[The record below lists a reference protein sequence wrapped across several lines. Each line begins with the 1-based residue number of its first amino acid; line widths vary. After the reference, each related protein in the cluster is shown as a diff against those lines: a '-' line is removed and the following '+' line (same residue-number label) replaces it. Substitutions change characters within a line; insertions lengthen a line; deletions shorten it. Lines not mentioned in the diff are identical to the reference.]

1 MLDIITIGEMLIDL
15 TQTGISETGIPVY
28 TAFPGGAPANVAVA
42 AAKLGAKTGF
52 IGKVGN
58 DAFGNLLVETLK
70 QNNVNTDNMIISD
83 KANTTL
89 AVVSLKYPNAVFTDE
104 SAYYYHDLT
113 DVIPDHYF
121 LATRRTDS
129 RVRDKR
135 VIQSFI
141 SNEVFDHGII
151 DMSYNNAVIRIYS
164 RERMLI
170 ELMRFRSR
178 YPYDYY
184 KEIVLNY
191 RRIIYDLDFWKVEEY
206 AALFANGDNIMK
218 IIGTEVL

>member
-1 MLDIITIGEMLIDL
+1 MLYTYNDCIKEYGSDYQLKKALLDQKLYKVEK
-15 TQTGISETGIPVY
+15 GIYSSEKY
-28 TAFPGGAPANVAVA
+28 AS
-42 AAKLGAKTGF
+42 
-52 IGKVGN
+52 
-58 DAFGNLLVETLK
+58 E
-70 QNNVNTDNMIISD
+70 
-83 KANTTL
+83 L
-89 AVVSLKYPNAVFTDE
+89 AVVSLKYPNSVFTDE

-113 DVIPDHYF
+113 E
-121 LATRRTDS
+121 
-129 RVRDKR
+129 
-135 VIQSFI
+135 SFI

>member
-1 MLDIITIGEMLIDL
+1 MLYTYNDCIKEYGSDYQLKKALSDQKLYKIEK
-15 TQTGISETGIPVY
+15 GIYSSEKY
-28 TAFPGGAPANVAVA
+28 AS
-42 AAKLGAKTGF
+42 
-52 IGKVGN
+52 
-58 DAFGNLLVETLK
+58 E
-70 QNNVNTDNMIISD
+70 
-83 KANTTL
+83 L

-129 RVRDKR
+129 RV
-135 VIQSFI
+135 
-141 SNEVFDHGII
+141 N
-151 DMSYNNAVIRIYS
+151 NNAVIRIYS

>member
-1 MLDIITIGEMLIDL
+1 MLYTYNDCIKEYGSDYQLKKALLDQKLYKVEK
-15 TQTGISETGIPVY
+15 GIYSSEKY
-28 TAFPGGAPANVAVA
+28 AS
-42 AAKLGAKTGF
+42 
-52 IGKVGN
+52 
-58 DAFGNLLVETLK
+58 E
-70 QNNVNTDNMIISD
+70 
-83 KANTTL
+83 L
-89 AVVSLKYPNAVFTDE
+89 AVVSLKYPNSVFTDE

-129 RVRDKR
+129 RIRDKR

-170 ELMRFRSR
+170 
-178 YPYDYY
+178 D
-184 KEIVLNY
+184 

>member
-1 MLDIITIGEMLIDL
+1 MLYTYNDCIKEYGSDYQLKKALLDQKLYKVEK
-15 TQTGISETGIPVY
+15 GIYSSEKY
-28 TAFPGGAPANVAVA
+28 AS
-42 AAKLGAKTGF
+42 
-52 IGKVGN
+52 
-58 DAFGNLLVETLK
+58 E
-70 QNNVNTDNMIISD
+70 
-83 KANTTL
+83 L
-89 AVVSLKYPNAVFTDE
+89 AVVSLKYPNSVFTDE

-129 RVRDKR
+129 RIRDKR

-184 KEIVLNY
+184 KEIILNF

-218 IIGTEVL
+218 IIETEVL

>member
-1 MLDIITIGEMLIDL
+1 MLYTYNDCLHEYGGDYQLKKALAEQKLYKIEK
-15 TQTGISETGIPVY
+15 GIYSSEKY
-28 TAFPGGAPANVAVA
+28 A
-42 AAKLGAKTGF
+42 
-52 IGKVGN
+52 
-58 DAFGNLLVETLK
+58 
-70 QNNVNTDNMIISD
+70 SD
-83 KANTTL
+83 L

-113 DVIPDHYF
+113 DVIPEMYF

-129 RVRDKR
+129 RIRDKR
-135 VIQSFI
+135 VIQSFV

-151 DMSYNNAVIRIYS
+151 QMTYNDDTIKIYS

-178 YPYDYY
+178 YPRDYY
-184 KEIVLNY
+184 KEILLNY

-206 AALFANGDNIMK
+206 AALFAHGDNIMK
-218 IIGTEVL
+218 IIETEVL

>member
-1 MLDIITIGEMLIDL
+1 MLYTYNDCIKEYGSDYQLKKALLDQKLYKVEK
-15 TQTGISETGIPVY
+15 GIYSSEKY
-28 TAFPGGAPANVAVA
+28 AS
-42 AAKLGAKTGF
+42 
-52 IGKVGN
+52 
-58 DAFGNLLVETLK
+58 E
-70 QNNVNTDNMIISD
+70 
-83 KANTTL
+83 L
-89 AVVSLKYPNAVFTDE
+89 AVVSLKYPNSVFTDE

-129 RVRDKR
+129 RIRDKR

-170 ELMRFRSR
+170 E
-178 YPYDYY
+178 
-184 KEIVLNY
+184 NY

-206 AALFANGDNIMK
+206 AALFANGENIMK